1 MLRFNFLEKELT
13 EYLLRL
19 ARMQHFVLE
28 IGESV
33 FSKSLLPLDMFPES
47 LL

>member
-1 MLRFNFLEKELT
+1 MLRFNFLEKELP

-28 IGESV
+28 LGESI
-33 FSKSLLPLDMFPES
+33 FSKSLLRLDMLSEG